1 MVFIFVFLL
10 PEVEEE
16 QEPEPEQQEEEE
28 EQAEEDGGGKVL
40 EKLFPLRMDEN
51 FSQSPEM
58 LSKSWPSTLIHKC
71 CG

>member
-10 PEVEEE
+10 SEVEE
-16 QEPEPEQQEEEE
+16 EPEPEQQEEE

-58 LSKSWPSTLIHKC
+58 LSKSWSSTLIHKC

>member
-10 PEVEEE
+10 PEVEE
-16 QEPEPEQQEEEE
+16 EPEPEQQEEEE

-51 FSQSPEM
+51 SPEM
-58 LSKSWPSTLIHKC
+58 LSKSWSSTLIHKC

>member
-16 QEPEPEQQEEEE
+16 PEPEPEQQEEE

-40 EKLFPLRMDEN
+40 EKLFPLRMDEK

-58 LSKSWPSTLIHKC
+58 LSKSWSSTLIHKC

>member
-16 QEPEPEQQEEEE
+16 QEPEQQEEE

-58 LSKSWPSTLIHKC
+58 LSKSWSSTLIHKC